1 MKTLQPK
8 IVVDGLIYPE
18 GIRWSQDR
26 VWFSDVLDLKVYTY
40 DPMTRRTAVVVQTED
55 LPSGLGFLPDG
66 RLLIATMRE
75 RKLLRLEADGL
86 KTVADLRPLCEML
99 NDMIVDAQGRAY
111 LDSHFSLAADGGGII
126 MVEPSGDY
134 RIVADN
140 MKAPNGL
147 AITADGRT
155 LIANDLLAN
164 SLVAFDIAPDGG
176 LANRRIFANL
186 GSDSPDGLCLDAEG
200 SAWVG
205 LPFQGKFRR
214 IKEGGEATHEISYE
228 NKWGVAPVLGGS
240 DRQTLFLC
248 TAEVALE
255 DMPGL
260 LKDPRDAR
268 TKCKGWIE
276 AVEGIEVPGA
286 GRP

>member
-1 MKTLQPK
+1 VKTLQPK

-86 KTVADLRPLCEML
+86 KVVADLKPLCEML
-99 NDMIVDAQGRAY
+99 NDMVVDAQGRAY
-111 LDSHFSLAADGGGII
+111 LDSHFSVAADGGGII
-126 MVEPSGDY
+126 MVEPSGDC

-147 AITADGRT
+147 AVTADGRT

-164 SLVAFDIAPDGG
+164 RLVAFDITPDGREARG
-176 LANRRIFANL
+176 SVYLFKVSFVGSRRVEK
-186 GSDSPDGLCLDAEG
+186 SPTR
-200 SAWVG
+200 S
-205 LPFQGKFRR
+205 PMR
-214 IKEGGEATHEISYE
+214 TS
-228 NKWGVAPVLGGS
+228 GGS
-240 DRQTLFLC
+240 
-248 TAEVALE
+248 
-255 DMPGL
+255 L
-260 LKDPRDAR
+260 LSSAAP
-268 TKCKGWIE
+268 T
-276 AVEGIEVPGA
+276 
-286 GRP
+286 GRLYSSAPLRWRSRICQGC